1 MRSEDRDNHLSL
13 RVSHVR
19 APEEISPWICL
30 YSAGHSVGVP
40 CCHSITP
47 TPTYRITR
55 DTQFPINSP
64 VTKLIIQ
71 TARHTR
77 SFIETH
83 RICLDKGWNPA
94 CGHFLPHRRAGH
106 GFPPSG
112 EVYPSHAIFWC
123 GSRERAG
130 GRGMESAAGLI
141 GSQPCDIHC
150 LLGASQGTGD
160 NWVDSL
166 GGCISGGGWHSCGDF
181 FSFFLLGMGRR
192 RRGGADHTLVPATPE
207 PTPRA

>member
-1 MRSEDRDNHLSL
+1 MFERPRRFPHGSVCAPLAILWAYPAATPLLQPRHIVSREILNSLSIHLSRSL
-13 RVSHVR
+13 LFRPR
-19 APEEISPWICL
+19 A
-30 YSAGHSVGVP
+30 
-40 CCHSITP
+40 
-47 TPTYRITR
+47 TR
-55 DTQFPINSP
+55 DLLSKRIAFAWTRVGTLP
-64 VTKLIIQ
+64 VDIFS
-71 TARHTR
+71 HTGA
-77 SFIETH
+77 
-83 RICLDKGWNPA
+83 LA
-94 CGHFLPHRRAGH
+94 H